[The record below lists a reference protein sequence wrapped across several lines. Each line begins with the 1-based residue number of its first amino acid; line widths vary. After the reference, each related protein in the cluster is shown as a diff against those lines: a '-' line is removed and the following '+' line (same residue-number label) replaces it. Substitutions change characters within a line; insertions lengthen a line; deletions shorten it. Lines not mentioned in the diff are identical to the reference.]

1 MLVDIRRKAVGA
13 QQQGASGNFDVWNPL
28 GKIRVC
34 RASVLDERN
43 SRQSRLKT
51 LARQSET
58 GRGVRKIFMRSLFW
72 WFSESSS
79 SDVVRMLLP
88 ATEHHGH
95 GFLKCRKRDL
105 ASISGHYFCFLALM
119 VG

>member
-1 MLVDIRRKAVGA
+1 
-13 QQQGASGNFDVWNPL
+13 
-28 GKIRVC
+28 
-34 RASVLDERN
+34 
-43 SRQSRLKT
+43 
-51 LARQSET
+51 
-58 GRGVRKIFMRSLFW
+58 MRSLFW

-79 SDVVRMLLP
+79 WDVVRMLLP

-95 GFLKCRKRDL
+95 GFLKCRNRDL